1 MHRTPAMILL
11 LIVCIG
17 LAVMLVAG
25 LLSPVLAGGIFAAA
39 LAILG
44 ILSHGFRMAGRSP
57 G

>member
-1 MHRTPAMILL
+1 MILL